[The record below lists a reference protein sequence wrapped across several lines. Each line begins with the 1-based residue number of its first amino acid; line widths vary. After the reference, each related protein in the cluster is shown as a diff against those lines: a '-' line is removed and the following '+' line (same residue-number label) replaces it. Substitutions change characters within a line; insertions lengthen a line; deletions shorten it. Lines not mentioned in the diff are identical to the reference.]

1 MFSTVT
7 EHTSGNH
14 RGKRV
19 IALCMALCV
28 LVASCGEKE
37 APPPPKSADPVR
49 DLLDVVN
56 KQEVKPTLPSKL
68 ATLTSTLTFSGVK
81 IGGELTLPVILNV
94 EGDEPLTIQQ
104 VQLASEQSVF
114 TLGGACAD
122 GLIMGPNKTSCRIDV
137 TFRPQEARS
146 YQTTIIVTHS
156 AKNSPLLVQLSGAG
170 EQLVDASPPPLQIP
184 EQIVPYTPSYEYIN
198 AQRLQQQRSSGT
210 LQVLQTGDR
219 VTSGWKMSDEDY
231 ASYGYDPIVSSYPV
245 NRDRMITSDRYIP
258 AVLESTINTQ
268 IGGGRMTAMVENHV
282 YSASGRNILI
292 PAGSRLIGT
301 SQSLGRT
308 GRSRLDAVW
317 TRIIRPDGVNITVQ
331 SPASDPMG
339 RNGMVGYIDYRL
351 FNRYIAPL
359 LVASIGVGLE
369 YALSNKDSTTTT
381 FNGINGGGNSGT
393 TTSETLSP
401 GQKAGRDLAESFAEQ
416 SKRLLNDYVDTTPIL
431 TIPSGTRFLLTPTQ
445 DLVMK
450 TPTLL
455 TSSAETNQV
464 LEKAKQLVFAL
475 QRGDLGTGTEKLAEV
490 LGNAAQVGQR
500 NEAAGAVVNQSF
512 APVQGGGQFNYG
524 PPPTAGK

>member
-1 MFSTVT
+1 MFDNTT
-7 EHTSGNH
+7 EYTGSRQ
-14 RGKRV
+14 RGRRMF
-19 IALCMALCV
+19 ALCMALCV
-28 LVASCGEKE
+28 FVVSCGKKE

-56 KQEVKPTLPSKL
+56 KQQIKPAQPSKL
-68 ATLTSTLTFSGVK
+68 ATLTNTLTFSGVK
-81 IGGELTLPVILNV
+81 VGGDLTLPVILNV

-114 TLGGACAD
+114 TLGGACTE

-137 TFRPQEARS
+137 TFRPQEARN
-146 YQTTIIVTHS
+146 YQTTVIITHS
-156 AKNSPLLVQLSGAG
+156 AKNSPLLVQLSGVG
-170 EQLVDASPPPLQIP
+170 EKVEQAALPPLQVP
-184 EQIVPYTPSYEYIN
+184 QQIVPYTPSYEYIN
-198 AQRLQQQRSSGT
+198 AQRLQQQRSTGT

-219 VTSGWKMSDEDY
+219 LKTGWKMSDEDY

-258 AVLESTINTQ
+258 AVLESTVNTQ
-268 IGGGRMTAMVENHV
+268 IGGGRMTAVVENHV

-308 GRSRLDAVW
+308 GRSRLDATW

-331 SPASDPMG
+331 SPSSDPMG
-339 RNGMVGYIDYRL
+339 RNGMIGYIDYRL

-359 LVASIGVGLE
+359 LVASIGIGLE

-381 FNGINGGGNSGT
+381 FHGINGGGNSGT
-393 TTSETLSP
+393 TTSETLTP
-401 GQKAGRDLAESFAEQ
+401 GQKAGRDLAQEFASQ
-416 SKRLLNDYVDTTPIL
+416 AKRLLNDYVDTTPIL

-455 TSSAETNQV
+455 TSSAAANET
-464 LEKAKQLVFAL
+464 LEKARQLVFAL
-475 QRGDLGTGTEKLAEV
+475 QRGDLGTGTQKLAEV
-490 LGNAAQVGQR
+490 LGNAAQLGAK
-500 NEAAGAVVNQSF
+500 NEAAGAQTNQAF
-512 APVQGGGQFNYG
+512 APVQGSSQFNYG
-524 PPPTAGK
+524 PPPTVGK